1 MFSSATKNAA
11 SMTADLAQN
20 DLENRKQEATKKV
33 ENTVENMSEY
43 ANKAGKYVRDFV
55 DDAANRIDATNK
67 MVTEEVRT
75 SPIKSVLIASGVGFV
90 LGMLF
95 RGK

>member
-1 MFSSATKNAA
+1 
-11 SMTADLAQN
+11 
-20 DLENRKQEATKKV
+20 
-33 ENTVENMSEY
+33 
-43 ANKAGKYVRDFV
+43 VRDFV